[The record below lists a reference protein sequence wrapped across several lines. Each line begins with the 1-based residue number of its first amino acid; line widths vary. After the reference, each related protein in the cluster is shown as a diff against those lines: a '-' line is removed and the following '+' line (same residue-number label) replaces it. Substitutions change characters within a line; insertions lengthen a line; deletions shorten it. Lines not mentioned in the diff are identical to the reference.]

1 MFSGL
6 LFLKNSY
13 MSGEKVKF
21 HTPLCDHAQPPSEP
35 PRATRG
41 AVLGKTVSW
50 PMTVSWAMH
59 LGSHTRPAQRGR
71 FVNLPSALP
80 HKAVADVKGVLVND
94 RLFLVYDR

>member
-13 MSGEKVKF
+13 RSGEKVKF
-21 HTPLCDHAQPPSEP
+21 HPPLRQRSAAIGTSASDSECRARQSAHDRVLDH
-35 PRATRG
+35 
-41 AVLGKTVSW
+41 
-50 PMTVSWAMH
+50 
-59 LGSHTRPAQRGR
+59 SHPRPAQRGR
-71 FVNLPSALP
+71 FVKLPSALP